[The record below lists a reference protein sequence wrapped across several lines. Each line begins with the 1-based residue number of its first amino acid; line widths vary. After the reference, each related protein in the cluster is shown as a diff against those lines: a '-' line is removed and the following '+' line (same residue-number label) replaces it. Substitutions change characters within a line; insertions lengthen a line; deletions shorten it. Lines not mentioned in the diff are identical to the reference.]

1 MKKNTYS
8 ALEAYKNLHSYEKVE
23 LGWLTGKLTAYEIE
37 ELEKQ
42 IEYLILEAE
51 EAAFTY
57 AYEGTSNVIDWE
69 LEIYKKSS
77 KFMLKVRRL
86 SPYKNI
92 KPIYR
97 SASLFY

>member
-51 EAAFTY
+51 EAAFAY
-57 AYEGTSNVIDWE
+57 AYEATHWAGS
-69 LEIYKKSS
+69 
-77 KFMLKVRRL
+77 VRWAFTPAPMRL
-86 SPYKNI
+86 G
-92 KPIYR
+92 
-97 SASLFY
+97 A

>member
-23 LGWLTGKLTAYEIE
+23 LSWLTGKLTAYEIE

-51 EAAFTY
+51 EAAFAY
-57 AYEGTSNVIDWE
+57 AYEGTSNVIE
-69 LEIYKKSS
+69 LGAWKLQKIERIY
-77 KFMLKVRRL
+77 
-86 SPYKNI
+86 
-92 KPIYR
+92 
-97 SASLFY
+97 A

>member
-51 EAAFTY
+51 HRQT
-57 AYEGTSNVIDWE
+57 I
-69 LEIYKKSS
+69 
-77 KFMLKVRRL
+77 RR
-86 SPYKNI
+86 K
-92 KPIYR
+92 
-97 SASLFY
+97 